1 MKQYTVKECLAAFC
15 EKMNEKAAALGMHS
29 AHFVDAAGIANEASA
44 RDILRLVVAAAE
56 CAPLQKVWST
66 REYTACIGGENA
78 REIPLVSKTLANVTS
93 GCLTDHYHILG
104 GKGGTLT
111 RQRAFS
117 TAVLAQVEGE
127 VLACVVMYAQ
137 DANDGP
143 QNRFEAARRALDA
156 ALGKG
161 EDTCAACAA
170 VCRLSEP
177 ETLLYAKNVDEVKM
191 PASMSKILTALIV
204 YEYLSEDETLFVTQE
219 LTDSVQP
226 RGFYVED
233 IIAGDTLT
241 VRDAMRLL
249 MLPSSNATAFL
260 LAEAVGRKILEGE
273 KTACFD
279 CNFCPRCY
287 NALW

>member
-1 MKQYTVKECLAAFC
+1 MTVTTKQCLAAFS
-15 EKMNEKAAALGMHS
+15 EKMNEKAAALGMRS

-44 RDILRLVVAAAE
+44 RDILRLVVAAAD
-56 CAPLQKVWST
+56 CAPLQSVWST
-66 REYTACIGGENA
+66 REYTVPIGGANA
-78 REIPLVSKTLANVTS
+78 RELPVISKTLANVTS

-111 RQRAFS
+111 RQKAFS

-143 QNRFEAARRALDA
+143 KNRFEAARQALDA
-156 ALGKG
+156 ALGKR
-161 EDTCAACAA
+161 EDICAAHAA

-177 ETLLYAKNVDEVKM
+177 ETLLYEKDADEVKM

-204 YEYLSEDETLFVTQE
+204 YEYLSEDEELFVTQE

-226 RGFYVED
+226 RGFYVGD
-233 IIAGDTLT
+233 IVHGDTLV
-241 VRDAMRLL
+241 VRDALRLM

-260 LAEAVGRKILEGE
+260 LAEAVGRKLLT
-273 KTACFD
+273 K
-279 CNFCPRCY
+279 
-287 NALW
+287 

>member
-111 RQRAFS
+111 RLRAFS

-137 DANDGP
+137 DANEGP
-143 QNRFEAARRALDA
+143 QNRWEAARRALDA

-233 IIAGDTLT
+233 IIHGDTLT

-260 LAEAVGRKILEGE
+260 LAEAVGRKILAGE
-273 KTACFD
+273 KDGLF
-279 CNFCPRCY
+279 
-287 NALW
+287 

>member
-15 EKMNEKAAALGMHS
+15 AKMNEKAAALGMHS

-137 DANDGP
+137 DANEGP
-143 QNRFEAARRALDA
+143 QNRWEAARRALDA

-233 IIAGDTLT
+233 IIHGDTLT

-260 LAEAVGRKILEGE
+260 LAEAVGRKILAGE
-273 KTACFD
+273 KEGLF
-279 CNFCPRCY
+279 
-287 NALW
+287 

>member
-137 DANDGP
+137 DANEGP
-143 QNRFEAARRALDA
+143 RNRWEAARRALDA

-233 IIAGDTLT
+233 IIHGDTLT

-260 LAEAVGRKILEGE
+260 LAEAVGRKILAGE
-273 KTACFD
+273 KDGLF
-279 CNFCPRCY
+279 
-287 NALW
+287 

>member
-143 QNRFEAARRALDA
+143 RNRWEAARRALDA

-233 IIAGDTLT
+233 IIHGDTLT

-260 LAEAVGRKILEGE
+260 LAEAVGRKILAGE
-273 KTACFD
+273 KDGLF
-279 CNFCPRCY
+279 
-287 NALW
+287 

>member
-111 RQRAFS
+111 RLRAFS

-137 DANDGP
+137 DANEGP
-143 QNRFEAARRALDA
+143 RNRWEAARRALDA

-233 IIAGDTLT
+233 IIHGDTLT

-260 LAEAVGRKILEGE
+260 LAEAVGRKILAGE
-273 KTACFD
+273 KDGLF
-279 CNFCPRCY
+279 
-287 NALW
+287 

>member
-111 RQRAFS
+111 RLRAFS

-137 DANDGP
+137 DANEGL

-233 IIAGDTLT
+233 IIHGDTLT

-260 LAEAVGRKILEGE
+260 LAEAVGRKILAGE
-273 KTACFD
+273 KEGLF
-279 CNFCPRCY
+279 
-287 NALW
+287 

>member
-137 DANDGP
+137 DANEGP
-143 QNRFEAARRALDA
+143 QNRWEAARRALDA

-204 YEYLSEDETLFVTQE
+204 YEYLSEDEMLFVTQE

-233 IIAGDTLT
+233 IIHGDTLT

-273 KTACFD
+273 KDGLF
-279 CNFCPRCY
+279 
-287 NALW
+287 